1 MGLLRKTLSILYATR
16 SISGSERGRT
26 TDSCLKQDLSV
37 SIDFDHVVKFC
48 IQDDVDGP
56 PFRFYMLQD
65 QFLAVNVD
73 GRQIPAKP
81 LQPDFENAGYIRS
94 YMGLYQ
100 YGKDVSVFSKALT

>member
-1 MGLLRKTLSILYATR
+1 
-16 SISGSERGRT
+16 
-26 TDSCLKQDLSV
+26 
-37 SIDFDHVVKFC
+37 
-48 IQDDVDGP
+48 
-56 PFRFYMLQD
+56 MLQD

-100 YGKDVSVFSKALT
+100 YGKDVSRRRKCHLQREIR